1 MKKKIVITGGLGYI
15 GTELCLLYSGYSWF
29 YEIIVIDNRFIS
41 ERVTQLR
48 KWGIKFIQ
56 ASILDKESLNSII
69 SDADIIYHLAGITDV
84 AYVKNDSLGND
95 DEIIK
100 VGVEG
105 TRNIIDYSK
114 DDVKIIFP
122 SSHVVYEGYNEALN
136 LIDETKKVKPVL
148 TYSKSKYESERDLI
162 NSGKNYV
169 ILRLASV
176 HGYSLDTMRI
186 GIMPNLFS
194 KLSSQNKQIKLFGGG
209 KQLKCLVNIKD
220 VTRAFMFCGEELE
233 IKNEVFHVCNENFTV
248 KEVALIC
255 KKFSKKL
262 KLIETDDEIPNL
274 GYSLNGEKLKKYGF
288 EYRYKLENSIQDMIS
303 NWSEKDIRKELEYTY
318 SGKDNYIDERGEI
331 SNYELTEPINLIGHI
346 TSKPGSVRANHFHP
360 IQEQKCLLIK
370 GEYISITK
378 DLLDEDSLIES
389 LIIKEG
395 DLSVIK
401 PNVAHT
407 MVFTKDSIFL
417 NLVRGEREHKN
428 YGITHTIPYT
438 LVDDKFK
445 KQLLGNYVCN
455 CKVCNSKNI
464 VPLLRLGK
472 SPLANNLISDQSETF
487 STYLLEVNYCEDC
500 FNCQLSYHVDPKM
513 MFDHYLYRSSTA
525 KKFVEHFDE
534 AAKKYITAYGL
545 DGDSLIVDIG
555 SNDGIGIRYFNDKN
569 INVIG
574 VEPAK
579 NLAELSNSNGIKT
592 INSYFDEG
600 LTDNIINEH
609 GNADLVLAS
618 NVFAHS
624 DNLFGIAENAI
635 RLLKKDGTFI
645 IEFQYFVDNLKNGDF
660 DNIYHEHYNYW
671 NLHSLK
677 VFFDKLGFPISK
689 VERIDT
695 HGGSIRAYINKNKKI
710 DDDSL
715 EIILSEEKDFG
726 VNNYKKLYQYAE
738 DIIRKRKEALIK
750 INNFKKEGKRII
762 GYGAPAKATTL
773 LNFFRID
780 SSHIDYIIED
790 NPLKANKIIPG
801 TGIKIIS
808 KEELSITPD
817 IVIVFAWN
825 FYDSIVENNK
835 NLIEKGTEFIS
846 IKSLFETTYKFKK

>member
-1 MKKKIVITGGLGYI
+1 MKKIVITGGLGYI

-29 YEIIVIDNRFIS
+29 YDITVIDNRFVS
-41 ERVTQLR
+41 ERVNQLR
-48 KWGIKFIQ
+48 KWGINFIES
-56 ASILDKESLNSII
+56 SILDEENLKCII

-84 AYVKNDSLGND
+84 AYVKNDHLDNE

-100 VGVEG
+100 VGIEG
-105 TRNIIDYSK
+105 TRNIIKHSK
-114 DDVKIIFP
+114 DSVKIIFP
-122 SSHVVYEGYNEALN
+122 SSHVVYEGYSETLTM
-136 LIDETKKVKPVL
+136 IDETTKVKPVL
-148 TYSKSKYESERDLI
+148 TYSKSKYESEKDLI
-162 NSGKNYV
+162 KSGKNYV
-169 ILRLASV
+169 VLRLASV

-194 KLSSQNKQIKLFGGG
+194 KFSSQNKQIKLFGGG

-220 VTRAFMFCGEELE
+220 VSRAFMFCGEELNINNE
-233 IKNEVFHVCNENFTV
+233 IFHVCNENYTV

-255 KKFSKKL
+255 KKFSENL

-274 GYSLNGEKLKKYGF
+274 GYSLDGEKLKKFGF
-288 EYRYKLENSIQDMIS
+288 EYRYKIENSIQNMIS
-303 NWSEKDIRKELEYTY
+303 NWSEIDIRSDLEYTY
-318 SGKDNYIDERGEI
+318 KGKDNFADERGEI

-346 TSKPGSVRANHFHP
+346 TSKPGTVRANHFHP

-389 LIIKEG
+389 LIIREG

-445 KQLLGNYVCN
+445 KQLLENYVCN

-464 VPLLRLGK
+464 APLLRLGK
-472 SPLANNLISDQSETF
+472 SPLANNLISNQREKF
-487 STYLLEVNYCEDC
+487 NTYLLEVNYCIDC
-500 FNCQLSYHVDPKM
+500 FNCQLSYHLDPKM

-525 KKFVEHFDE
+525 KKFVQHFDK
-534 AAKKYITAYGL
+534 AAKKYMTEYGL
-545 DGDSLIVDIG
+545 NEDSLVVDIG
-555 SNDGIGIRYFNDKN
+555 SNDGIGIKYFNDKK

-574 VEPAK
+574 IEPAK
-579 NLAELSNSNGIKT
+579 NLAEFSNSNGIKT
-592 INSYFDEG
+592 INSYFNETVADK
-600 LTDNIINEH
+600 IITEN
-609 GNADLVLAS
+609 GSADLVLAS

-624 DNLFGIAENAI
+624 DNLYNIAENAI

-645 IEFQYFVDNLKNGDF
+645 IEFQYFIDNLKNGDF

-671 NLHSLK
+671 NIHSLK
-677 VFFDKLGFPISK
+677 IFFEKLGFPISR

-695 HGGSIRAYINKNKKI
+695 HGGSIRAYINKNKKT

-715 EIILSEEKDFG
+715 KIMLSEEKKFG
-726 VNNYKKLYQYAE
+726 INDYKKLSKYAK
-738 DIIRKRKEALIK
+738 DITMNRKKTLDK
-750 INNFKKEGKRII
+750 INNFKKEGKKII

-773 LNFFRID
+773 LNYFGINSNQID
-780 SSHIDYIIED
+780 SIIED
-790 NPLKANKIIPG
+790 NPLKVNKIIPG

-808 KEELSITPD
+808 KKDLKIRPD

-825 FYDSIVENNK
+825 FYDSITKNNK
-835 NLIEKGTEFIS
+835 SLIDQGVDFIS
-846 IKSLFETTYKFKK
+846 IKDLIG

>member
-1 MKKKIVITGGLGYI
+1 MKKIVITGGLGYI

-29 YEIIVIDNRFIS
+29 YDITVIDSRFIS
-41 ERVTQLR
+41 ERVNQLR
-48 KWGIKFIQ
+48 KWGIKFIE
-56 ASILDKESLNSII
+56 ADILDEKTLKNII

-84 AYVKNDSLGND
+84 AYVKNDKLNNE

-100 VGVEG
+100 VGIEG
-105 TRNIIDYSK
+105 TRNIINLSK
-114 DDVKIIFP
+114 DEVKIVFP
-122 SSHVVYEGYNEALN
+122 SSHVVYEGYKETLN
-136 LIDETKKVKPVL
+136 LINETKEVKPVL
-148 TYSKSKYESERDLI
+148 TYSKSKYKSEVDLI
-162 NSGKNYV
+162 NSKKNYV

-220 VTRAFMFCGEELE
+220 VSRAFMFCGEELK
-233 IKNEVFHVCNENFTV
+233 IKNEIFHVCNENFTV

-255 KKFSKKL
+255 QKFSENL
-262 KLIETDDEIPNL
+262 NLIETDDEIPNL
-274 GYSLNGEKLKKYGF
+274 GYSLDGEKLKRFGF
-288 EYRYKLENSIQDMIS
+288 EYRYGIENSIKGMIS
-303 NWSEKDIRKELEYTY
+303 NWSEINIRKELEYTY
-318 SGKDNYIDERGEI
+318 KGKDNYTDERGEI

-360 IQEQKCLLIK
+360 IQEQKCLLLK

-378 DLLDEDSLIES
+378 DLLDEDSEIES
-389 LIIKEG
+389 LVIKEG

-407 MVFTKDSIFL
+407 MVFTQESIFL

-438 LVDDKFK
+438 LVDEKFK
-445 KQLLGNYVCN
+445 KELLEDYVCN
-455 CKVCNSKNI
+455 CKICGSNNI
-464 VPLLRLGK
+464 TPLLKLGK
-472 SPLANNLISDQSETF
+472 LPLANNLISKKSETYD
-487 STYLLEVNYCEDC
+487 TYLLEVNYCNDC
-500 FNCQLSYHVDPKM
+500 FNCQLSYHVDPKL

-525 KKFVEHFDE
+525 KKFIEHFDK
-534 AAKKYITAYGL
+534 AAKKYIKEYKL
-545 DGDSLIVDIG
+545 DENSLIVDIG

-569 INVIG
+569 INIIG

-579 NLAELSNSNGIKT
+579 NLAELSNSNGIRT
-592 INSYFDEG
+592 INSYFNDTVTNKI
-600 LTDNIINEH
+600 LNDN

-624 DNLFGIAENAI
+624 NDLLSIAKNAI
-635 RLLKKDGTFI
+635 RLLKDDGVFI
-645 IEFQYFVDNLKNGDF
+645 IEFQYFIDNLKHGDF

-671 NLHSLK
+671 NIHSLR
-677 VFFDKLGFPISK
+677 VFFDKLGYPISK

-710 DDDSL
+710 DDKSVK
-715 EIILSEEKDFG
+715 IILSEEKQFG
-726 VNNYKKLYQYAE
+726 INNFNKLNQYAE

-750 INNFKKEGKRII
+750 INNFKKEGKKII

-773 LNFFRID
+773 LNFFRIN
-780 SSHIDYIIED
+780 SNHIDYIIED
-790 NPLKANKIIPG
+790 NPLKVNKIIPG

-808 KEELSITPD
+808 KKELNIIPN

-835 NLIEKGTEFIS
+835 SLIENGAKFIS
-846 IKSLFETTYKFKK
+846 IKELVG

>member
-1 MKKKIVITGGLGYI
+1 MKKIVITGGLGYI

-29 YEIIVIDNRFIS
+29 YDITVIDSRFIS
-41 ERVTQLR
+41 ERVNQLR
-48 KWGIKFIQ
+48 KWGIKFIE
-56 ASILDKESLNSII
+56 ADILDEKTLKNII
-69 SDADIIYHLAGITDV
+69 LDADIIYHLAGITDV
-84 AYVKNDSLGND
+84 AYVKNDKLNNE

-100 VGVEG
+100 VGIEG
-105 TRNIIDYSK
+105 TRNIINFSK
-114 DDVKIIFP
+114 DDVKIVFP
-122 SSHVVYEGYNEALN
+122 SSHVVYEGYNETLN
-136 LIDETKKVKPVL
+136 LINETKEVKPVL
-148 TYSKSKYESERDLI
+148 TYSKSKYKSEVDLI
-162 NSGKNYV
+162 NSKKNYV

-220 VTRAFMFCGEELE
+220 VSRAFMFCGEELK
-233 IKNEVFHVCNENFTV
+233 IKNEIFHVCNENFTV

-255 KKFSKKL
+255 QKFSENL
-262 KLIETDDEIPNL
+262 NLIETDDEIPNL
-274 GYSLNGEKLKKYGF
+274 GYSLDGEKLKRFGF
-288 EYRYKLENSIQDMIS
+288 EYRYGIENSIKDMIS
-303 NWSEKDIRKELEYTY
+303 NWSEINIPRELEYTY
-318 SGKDNYIDERGEI
+318 KGKDNYTDKRGEI

-378 DLLDEDSLIES
+378 DLLDEDSEIES
-389 LIIKEG
+389 LVIKEG

-407 MVFTKDSIFL
+407 MVFTQESIFL

-438 LVDDKFK
+438 LVDEKFK
-445 KQLLGNYVCN
+445 KELLEDYVCN
-455 CKVCNSKNI
+455 CKVCGSKNI
-464 VPLLRLGK
+464 TPLLKLGK
-472 SPLANNLISDQSETF
+472 LPLANNLISKKSETYD
-487 STYLLEVNYCEDC
+487 TYLLEVNYCKDC
-500 FNCQLSYHVDPKM
+500 FNCQLSYHVDPKL

-525 KKFVEHFDE
+525 KKFIEHFDK
-534 AAKKYITAYGL
+534 AAKKYIKEYNL
-545 DGDSLIVDIG
+545 DENSLIVDIG
-555 SNDGIGIRYFNDKN
+555 SNDGIGIRYLNDKN
-569 INVIG
+569 INIIG

-579 NLAELSNSNGIKT
+579 NLAELSNSSGIRT
-592 INSYFDEG
+592 INSYFNDTV
-600 LTDNIINEH
+600 TDKILNDN

-624 DNLFGIAENAI
+624 NDLLSIAKNAI
-635 RLLKKDGTFI
+635 RLLKDDGVFI
-645 IEFQYFVDNLKNGDF
+645 IEFQYFVDNLKYGDF

-671 NLHSLK
+671 NIHSLR
-677 VFFDKLGFPISK
+677 VFFDKLGYPISK

-710 DDDSL
+710 DDESVK
-715 EIILSEEKDFG
+715 IILSEEKKFG
-726 VNNYKKLYQYAE
+726 INNFKKLNQYAE

-750 INNFKKEGKRII
+750 INNFKKEGKKII

-773 LNFFRID
+773 LNFFRIN
-780 SSHIDYIIED
+780 SNHIDYIIED
-790 NPLKANKIIPG
+790 NPLKVNKIIPG

-808 KEELSITPD
+808 KKELNIIPN

-835 NLIEKGTEFIS
+835 SLIENGAKFIS
-846 IKSLFETTYKFKK
+846 IKELVG

>member
-1 MKKKIVITGGLGYI
+1 MKKIVITGGLGYI

-29 YEIIVIDNRFIS
+29 YDITVIDSRFIS
-41 ERVTQLR
+41 ERVNQLR
-48 KWGIKFIQ
+48 KWGIKFIE
-56 ASILDKESLNSII
+56 ADILDEKTLKNII

-84 AYVKNDSLGND
+84 AYVKNDKLNNE

-100 VGVEG
+100 VGIEG
-105 TRNIIDYSK
+105 TRNIINLSK
-114 DDVKIIFP
+114 DEVKIVFP
-122 SSHVVYEGYNEALN
+122 SSHVVYEGYKETLN
-136 LIDETKKVKPVL
+136 LINETKEVKPVL
-148 TYSKSKYESERDLI
+148 TYSKSKYKSEVDLI
-162 NSGKNYV
+162 NSKKNYV

-220 VTRAFMFCGEELE
+220 VSRAFMFCGEELK
-233 IKNEVFHVCNENFTV
+233 IKNEIFHVCNENFTV

-255 KKFSKKL
+255 QKFSENL
-262 KLIETDDEIPNL
+262 NLIETDDEIPNL
-274 GYSLNGEKLKKYGF
+274 GYSLDGEKLKRFGF
-288 EYRYKLENSIQDMIS
+288 EYRYGIENSIKGMIS
-303 NWSEKDIRKELEYTY
+303 NWSEINIRKELEYTY
-318 SGKDNYIDERGEI
+318 KGKDNYTDERGEI

-360 IQEQKCLLIK
+360 IQEQKCLLLK

-378 DLLDEDSLIES
+378 DLLDEDSEIES
-389 LIIKEG
+389 LVIKEG

-407 MVFTKDSIFL
+407 MVFTQESIFL

-438 LVDDKFK
+438 LVDEKFK
-445 KQLLGNYVCN
+445 KELLEDYVCN
-455 CKVCNSKNI
+455 CKICGSNNI
-464 VPLLRLGK
+464 TPLLKLGK
-472 SPLANNLISDQSETF
+472 LPLANNLISKKSETYD
-487 STYLLEVNYCEDC
+487 TYLLEVNYCNDC
-500 FNCQLSYHVDPKM
+500 FNCQLSYHVDPKL

-525 KKFVEHFDE
+525 KKFIEHFDK
-534 AAKKYITAYGL
+534 AAKKYIKEYKL
-545 DGDSLIVDIG
+545 DENSLIVDIG

-569 INVIG
+569 INIIG

-579 NLAELSNSNGIKT
+579 NLAELSNSNGIRT
-592 INSYFDEG
+592 INSYFNDTV
-600 LTDNIINEH
+600 TDKILNDN

-624 DNLFGIAENAI
+624 NDLLSIAKNAI
-635 RLLKKDGTFI
+635 RLLKDDGVFI
-645 IEFQYFVDNLKNGDF
+645 IEFQYFIDNLKHGDF

-671 NLHSLK
+671 NIHSLR
-677 VFFDKLGFPISK
+677 VFFDKLGYPISK

-710 DDDSL
+710 DDKSVK
-715 EIILSEEKDFG
+715 IILSEEKQFG
-726 VNNYKKLYQYAE
+726 INNFNKLNQYAE

-750 INNFKKEGKRII
+750 INNFKKEGKKII

-773 LNFFRID
+773 LNFFRIN
-780 SSHIDYIIED
+780 SNHIDYIIED
-790 NPLKANKIIPG
+790 NPLKVNKIIPG

-808 KEELSITPD
+808 KKELNIIPN

-835 NLIEKGTEFIS
+835 SLIENGAKFIS
-846 IKSLFETTYKFKK
+846 IKELVG